1 MWLKIGGIMAG
12 LKSNPNAAK
21 NLKPCKPGETH
32 NPNGRPKKL
41 VNVIK
46 KIPKDMQEKVYD
58 VLAFALTLP
67 DETSAKKYLESQQGE
82 LGQYGFVLQI
92 AIKQLLKDGWG
103 WNALMDILDRLYGK
117 PRETKDLEV
126 VGKMEFK
133 GFSSLMPPVDGIE
146 ELVKEIDRKR
156 AEENAEI

>member
-1 MWLKIGGIMAG
+1 MAG
-12 LKSNPNAAK
+12 LKSNPRAAE
-21 NLKPCKPGETH
+21 NLRPCKPGETH

-103 WNALMDILDRLYGK
+103 WSALMDIMDRLYGK
-117 PRETKDLEV
+117 PKMSADITATGDGLTIIVKNQEEKDKL
-126 VGKMEFK
+126 
-133 GFSSLMPPVDGIE
+133 
-146 ELVKEIDRKR
+146 DRMGGLD
-156 AEENAEI
+156 I

>member
-1 MWLKIGGIMAG
+1 MAG
-12 LKSNPNAAK
+12 LKSNPRAAE
-21 NLKPCKPGETH
+21 NLRPCKPGETH

-67 DETSAKKYLESQQGE
+67 DETSAKKYLESRQGE

-103 WNALMDILDRLYGK
+103 WSALMDIMDRLYGK
-117 PRETKDLEV
+117 PKMSADITATGDGLKNIVKNQEEKDKL
-126 VGKMEFK
+126 
-133 GFSSLMPPVDGIE
+133 
-146 ELVKEIDRKR
+146 DRMGGLS
-156 AEENAEI
+156 I

>member
-1 MWLKIGGIMAG
+1 MAG
-12 LKSNPNAAK
+12 LKSNPRAAE
-21 NLKPCKPGETH
+21 NLRPCKPGETH

-67 DETSAKKYLESQQGE
+67 DETSAKKYLESRQGE

-92 AIKQLLKDGWG
+92 AIKQLLKEGWG
-103 WNALMDILDRLYGK
+103 WSALMDIMDRLYGK
-117 PRETKDLEV
+117 PKMSADITATGDGLTIVEKSQEEKDKLDRM
-126 VGKMEFK
+126 G
-133 GFSSLMPPVDGIE
+133 
-146 ELVKEIDRKR
+146 ELSI
-156 AEENAEI
+156 

>member
-1 MWLKIGGIMAG
+1 MAG

-21 NLKPCKPGETH
+21 NLKHCKPGETH

-46 KIPKDMQEKVYD
+46 KIPKDMQVKVYS

-67 DETSAKKYLESQQGE
+67 DMQSARKYLESEQGE

-103 WNALMDILDRLYGK
+103 WSALMDIMDRLYGK
-117 PRETKDLEV
+117 PKMSADINAKGDGLTIVVKSQEEKDKLDNM
-126 VGKMEFK
+126 GGM
-133 GFSSLMPPVDGIE
+133 GI
-146 ELVKEIDRKR
+146 
-156 AEENAEI
+156 

>member
-1 MWLKIGGIMAG
+1 MAG
-12 LKSNPNAAK
+12 LKSNPRAAE

-67 DETSAKKYLESQQGE
+67 DETSAKKYLESRQGE

-92 AIKQLLKDGWG
+92 AIKQLLKAGWG
-103 WNALMDILDRLYGK
+103 WNALMDIMDRLYGK
-117 PRETKDLEV
+117 PKMSADITATGDGLTIVVKSQEEKDKLDNI
-126 VGKMEFK
+126 G
-133 GFSSLMPPVDGIE
+133 GLQI
-146 ELVKEIDRKR
+146 
-156 AEENAEI
+156 

>member
-1 MWLKIGGIMAG
+1 MRLLWLKIGGNMAG
-12 LKSNPNAAK
+12 LKSNPRAAE
-21 NLKPCKPGETH
+21 NLRPCKPGETH

-92 AIKQLLKDGWG
+92 ALKQLLKDGWG
-103 WNALMDILDRLYGK
+103 WSALMDIMDRLYGK
-117 PRETKDLEV
+117 PKMSADITATGDGLTIVVKNQEEKDKLDRM
-126 VGKMEFK
+126 G
-133 GFSSLMPPVDGIE
+133 
-146 ELVKEIDRKR
+146 ELSI
-156 AEENAEI
+156 

>member
-12 LKSNPNAAK
+12 LKSNPRAAE
-21 NLKPCKPGETH
+21 NLRPCKPGETH

-67 DETSAKKYLESQQGE
+67 DATSAKKYLESQQGE

-103 WNALMDILDRLYGK
+103 WSALMDIMDRLYGK
-117 PRETKDLEV
+117 PKMSADITATGDGLTIVVKNQEEKDKLERM
-126 VGKMEFK
+126 G
-133 GFSSLMPPVDGIE
+133 GLSI
-146 ELVKEIDRKR
+146 
-156 AEENAEI
+156 

>member
-1 MWLKIGGIMAG
+1 MAG
-12 LKSNPNAAK
+12 LKSNPRAAE
-21 NLKPCKPGETH
+21 NLRPCKPGETH

-92 AIKQLLKDGWG
+92 AIKQLLKEGWG

-117 PRETKDLEV
+117 PRESKDLEV

>member
-1 MWLKIGGIMAG
+1 MRLLWLKIGGNMAG
-12 LKSNPNAAK
+12 LKSNPRAAE
-21 NLKPCKPGETH
+21 NLRPCKPGETH

-92 AIKQLLKDGWG
+92 AIKQLLKEGWG
-103 WNALMDILDRLYGK
+103 WSALMDIMDRLYGK
-117 PRETKDLEV
+117 PKMSADITATGDGLTIVVKNQEEKDKLERM
-126 VGKMEFK
+126 G
-133 GFSSLMPPVDGIE
+133 GLSI
-146 ELVKEIDRKR
+146 
-156 AEENAEI
+156 

>member
-1 MWLKIGGIMAG
+1 MAG

-32 NPNGRPKKL
+32 NPNGRPKKM
-41 VNVIK
+41 VNAIK
-46 KIPKDMQEKVYD
+46 KLPKDMQEKVYS

-67 DETSAKKYLESQQGE
+67 DEASAKTYLESQQGE

-92 AIKQLLKDGWG
+92 AIKQLLKEGWG

-117 PRETKDLEV
+117 PRETKDLDV

>member
-1 MWLKIGGIMAG
+1 MAG
-12 LKSNPNAAK
+12 LKSNPRAAE
-21 NLKPCKPGETH
+21 NLRPCKPGETH

-41 VNVIK
+41 VNVLK

-92 AIKQLLKDGWG
+92 AIKQLLKEGWG
-103 WNALMDILDRLYGK
+103 WSALMDIMDRLYGK
-117 PRETKDLEV
+117 PKMSADITATGDGLTIIVKNQEEKDKLDRM
-126 VGKMEFK
+126 G
-133 GFSSLMPPVDGIE
+133 
-146 ELVKEIDRKR
+146 ELSI
-156 AEENAEI
+156 

>member
-1 MWLKIGGIMAG
+1 MAG
-12 LKSNPNAAK
+12 LKSNPRAAE
-21 NLKPCKPGETH
+21 NLRPCKPGETH

-67 DETSAKKYLESQQGE
+67 DETSAKKYLESRQGE

-92 AIKQLLKDGWG
+92 AIKQLLKEGWG
-103 WNALMDILDRLYGK
+103 WSALMDIMDRLYGK
-117 PRETKDLEV
+117 PKMSADITATGDGLTIVVKNQEEKDKLD
-126 VGKMEFK
+126 KM
-133 GFSSLMPPVDGIE
+133 G
-146 ELVKEIDRKR
+146 ELSI
-156 AEENAEI
+156 

>member
-1 MWLKIGGIMAG
+1 MAG
-12 LKSNPNAAK
+12 LKSNPRAAE
-21 NLKPCKPGETH
+21 NLRPCKPGETH

-67 DETSAKKYLESQQGE
+67 DETSAKKYLESRQGE

-92 AIKQLLKDGWG
+92 AIKQLLKEGWG
-103 WNALMDILDRLYGK
+103 WSALMDIMDRLYGK
-117 PRETKDLEV
+117 PKMSADITATGDGLTIVVKSQDEKDKLD
-126 VGKMEFK
+126 KM
-133 GFSSLMPPVDGIE
+133 GDLSI
-146 ELVKEIDRKR
+146 
-156 AEENAEI
+156 

>member
-1 MWLKIGGIMAG
+1 MAG
-12 LKSNPNAAK
+12 LKSNPKAAE
-21 NLKPCKPGETH
+21 NLRPCKPGETH

-67 DETSAKKYLESQQGE
+67 DEASAKKYLESQQGE

-92 AIKQLLKDGWG
+92 AIKQLLKEGWG
-103 WNALMDILDRLYGK
+103 WNALMDIMDRLYGK
-117 PRETKDLEV
+117 PKMSADITATGDGLTIVVKSQDEKDKLNNI
-126 VGKMEFK
+126 GDL
-133 GFSSLMPPVDGIE
+133 SI
-146 ELVKEIDRKR
+146 
-156 AEENAEI
+156 

>member
-1 MWLKIGGIMAG
+1 MAG
-12 LKSNPNAAK
+12 LKSNPRAAE
-21 NLKPCKPGETH
+21 NLRPCKPGETH

-41 VNVIK
+41 VNVLK

-103 WNALMDILDRLYGK
+103 WSALMDIMDRLHGK
-117 PRETKDLEV
+117 PKMSADITATGDGLTIVVKNQEEKDKLERM
-126 VGKMEFK
+126 G
-133 GFSSLMPPVDGIE
+133 GLSI
-146 ELVKEIDRKR
+146 
-156 AEENAEI
+156 

>member
-1 MWLKIGGIMAG
+1 MAG
-12 LKSNPNAAK
+12 LKSNPRAAE
-21 NLKPCKPGETH
+21 NLRPCKPGETH

-41 VNVIK
+41 INVIK

-92 AIKQLLKDGWG
+92 AIKQLLKEGWG
-103 WNALMDILDRLYGK
+103 WSALMDIMDRLYGK
-117 PRETKDLEV
+117 PKMSADITATGDGLTIVVKNQEEKDKLDRM
-126 VGKMEFK
+126 G
-133 GFSSLMPPVDGIE
+133 
-146 ELVKEIDRKR
+146 ELSI
-156 AEENAEI
+156 